1 MKNPYT
7 SQIHQQY
14 THKEKRHK
22 RPPPD
27 LAAQHN
33 AYKQLEVET

>member
-22 RPPPD
+22 RPPD